1 MSAEHSQAERLDDY
15 GFNPG
20 IGRTIAVVLF
30 LAAVAGVAWIYF
42 GMVKL
47 DRWPIRWLEVDG
59 GFERVS
65 AEQVRKTLAPLVE
78 GSFFSVN
85 ARKLR
90 DATTELPWVNEA
102 RVQKQ
107 WPDTVTVEVTEYVP
121 VAHWIDGQLIA
132 TNGDTFSVPGAAA
145 IQGLPWL
152 EGPPSSVETVIETWL
167 GFSEILSET
176 GQEIERITL
185 NPRGAWALELDGGTR
200 IELGREDATQR
211 LQRMAA
217 SWDQLWRLRDY
228 APLVLDLRYS
238 NGFAV
243 RWPEIVPE
251 IAPEVVPEV
260 DQDPPPAGAP
270 ELADIR

>member
-1 MSAEHSQAERLDDY
+1 MSTEHSQAERLDEYVD
-15 GFNPG
+15 GFG
-20 IGRTIAVVLF
+20 LGLGRTIGVVLF

-85 ARKLR
+85 AKALR
-90 DATTELPWVNEA
+90 EVANELPWVNEVV
-102 RVQKQ
+102 VQKR
-107 WPDTVTVEVTEYVP
+107 WPDTVTVWVSEYVP
-121 VAHWIDGQLIA
+121 VAHWVDGQLIA
-132 TNGDTFSVPGAAA
+132 TNGDTFSVPGAAE

-167 GFSEILSET
+167 AFSEMLAESGE
-176 GQEIERITL
+176 EIERITL
-185 NPRGAWALELDGGTR
+185 NPRGAWTLQLDGGTR
-200 IELGREDATQR
+200 VELGREDATQR

-217 SWDQLWRLRDY
+217 SWDQLRRLRGY
-228 APLVLDLRYS
+228 EPLVIDLRYS

-243 RWPEIVPE
+243 RWPEMAPDVVSDK
-251 IAPEVVPEV
+251 APEVASE
-260 DQDPPPAGAP
+260 GSI

>member
-1 MSAEHSQAERLDDY
+1 MTTDHSQAERLDGYDPVF
-15 GFNPG
+15 GMG
-20 IGRTIAVVLF
+20 IGRAIGIALF

-78 GSFFSVN
+78 GSFFAVN
-85 ARKLR
+85 ARELR
-90 DATTELPWVNEA
+90 DTASELPWVHEVL
-102 RVQKQ
+102 VQKQ
-107 WPDTVTVEVTEYVP
+107 WPDTVTVAVSEYVP

-152 EGPPSSVETVIETWL
+152 EGPPSSVDTVIETWL
-167 GFSEILSET
+167 SFSEMLSAT
-176 GQEIERITL
+176 GQEIQRITL
-185 NPRGAWALELDGGTR
+185 NPRGAWTLQLDGGTR

-211 LQRMAA
+211 LRRMAA
-217 SWDQLWRLRDY
+217 SWDQLRRLREH
-228 APLVLDLRYS
+228 APLVLDLRYT

-243 RWPEIVPE
+243 RWPEP
-251 IAPEVVPEV
+251 VPEV
-260 DQDPPPAGAP
+260 APELTPDLTP
-270 ELADIR
+270 ELADNR

>member
-1 MSAEHSQAERLDDY
+1 MSLEHSQAERLDDY
-15 GFNPG
+15 GYG
-20 IGRTIAVVLF
+20 VGVGRAVGVVLF
-30 LAAVAGVAWIYF
+30 LAAAAAVTWVYF

-85 ARKLR
+85 AKELR
-90 DATTELPWVNEA
+90 DIAKQLPWVNEVV
-102 RVQKQ
+102 VQKQ
-107 WPDTVTVEVTEYVP
+107 WPDTVTVLVSEYVP

-132 TNGDTFSVPGAAA
+132 TNGDTFSVPGAAQ
-145 IQGLPWL
+145 IQGLPRL

-167 GFSEILSET
+167 AFSEVLADT
-176 GQEIERITL
+176 GEEIDQITL
-185 NPRGAWALELDGGTR
+185 NPRGAWTLELDGGTR
-200 IELGREDATQR
+200 VELGREDATQR

-217 SWDQLWRLRDY
+217 SWDQLRRLRGY
-228 APLVLDLRYS
+228 KPLVMDLRYS

-243 RWPEIVPE
+243 SWPEMLPETAPETVPV
-251 IAPEVVPEV
+251 IAPET
-260 DQDPPPAGAP
+260 AP
-270 ELADIR
+270 ELADNR